1 MKSMIK
7 SLQIVLIVVLF
18 ANCSKDA
25 LQQIIVEQP
34 NSFVLS
40 ISEASELTYQIK
52 ANDKIG
58 INGTAYPVL
67 YNSLVS
73 LYDVPVEPEYLIYYP
88 SNAEFSADNML
99 KFSLPETQKYV
110 KGGVDPAGYPLYSLT
125 DNEGLDS
132 MTMSPVCGGLKL
144 IVPAN
149 DQFSAITSVSITSET
164 DILTGAVQVNGE
176 NGQLDL
182 VEEGASTKVTLKG
195 EIDISAGQELFI
207 ALPPVAFSD
216 VLDVKFTT
224 LKGMGTC
231 TIDLTGQ
238 HIESGKLLAVDLENI
253 NWMAKTDYYGKANSV
268 IVAPGTASVTVDCTP
283 YYTTSVRYTYE
294 NRPNEDE
301 DKQPRSAKMLWND
314 VSPDFVS
321 DVALAVDGKSFTA
334 QLNGQRGNAVIA
346 IYDQEDPDA
355 TGANILWSF
364 HIWVTET
371 NEIQMETNGKGN
383 TYTILD
389 RNLGAVS
396 ATPGDWRSI
405 GTLYQWGRKDPFV
418 STGSMGQN
426 SNATMYNRNGT
437 VSLPVVAGGAT
448 TGTIEYA
455 TQNPTRFI
463 RSSQTGSSTG
473 SRPFRYAHDW
483 LYYADDA
490 LWGNPEGF
498 NFPAFST
505 LSKSVYDPSPA
516 GYMVAPVDVWLKA
529 SSGTDKAA
537 SIFADAEWDATNLGY
552 RVQHNGQESW
562 YTIGGWR
569 SRSNGN
575 LSNANSTGYYWS
587 SSVSG
592 AVNANAWYMSINS
605 GGVTLKGANSRANS
619 SSIRPVKITY

>member
-371 NEIQMETNGKGN
+371 NEIQMET
-383 TYTILD
+383 
-389 RNLGAVS
+389 
-396 ATPGDWRSI
+396 
-405 GTLYQWGRKDPFV
+405 
-418 STGSMGQN
+418 
-426 SNATMYNRNGT
+426 
-437 VSLPVVAGGAT
+437 
-448 TGTIEYA
+448 
-455 TQNPTRFI
+455 
-463 RSSQTGSSTG
+463 
-473 SRPFRYAHDW
+473 
-483 LYYADDA
+483 
-490 LWGNPEGF
+490 
-498 NFPAFST
+498 
-505 LSKSVYDPSPA
+505 
-516 GYMVAPVDVWLKA
+516 
-529 SSGTDKAA
+529 
-537 SIFADAEWDATNLGY
+537 
-552 RVQHNGQESW
+552 
-562 YTIGGWR
+562 
-569 SRSNGN
+569 
-575 LSNANSTGYYWS
+575 
-587 SSVSG
+587 
-592 AVNANAWYMSINS
+592 
-605 GGVTLKGANSRANS
+605 
-619 SSIRPVKITY
+619 

>member
-1 MKSMIK
+1 
-7 SLQIVLIVVLF
+7 
-18 ANCSKDA
+18 
-25 LQQIIVEQP
+25 
-34 NSFVLS
+34 
-40 ISEASELTYQIK
+40 
-52 ANDKIG
+52 
-58 INGTAYPVL
+58 
-67 YNSLVS
+67 
-73 LYDVPVEPEYLIYYP
+73 
-88 SNAEFSADNML
+88 
-99 KFSLPETQKYV
+99 
-110 KGGVDPAGYPLYSLT
+110 
-125 DNEGLDS
+125 
-132 MTMSPVCGGLKL
+132 
-144 IVPAN
+144 
-149 DQFSAITSVSITSET
+149 
-164 DILTGAVQVNGE
+164 
-176 NGQLDL
+176 
-182 VEEGASTKVTLKG
+182 EGASTKVTLKG

-505 LSKSVYDPSPA
+505 LQKSIYDPSPE
-516 GYMVAPVDVWLKA
+516 GYMVAPADVWLKA
-529 SSGTDKAA
+529 ASGTDKAA
-537 SIFADAEWDATNLGY
+537 SIFADAVWDAANLGY
-552 RVQHNGQESW
+552 LVQTDTDETW

-575 LSNANSTGYYWS
+575 LSNANSTGYY
-587 SSVSG
+587 
-592 AVNANAWYMSINS
+592 
-605 GGVTLKGANSRANS
+605 
-619 SSIRPVKITY
+619 